1 MGTIPC
7 MTDDNTPQQAQVRM
21 EIADDK
27 KAGVYANV
35 AAVWHGPYEFTLD
48 FGVAG
53 MPEHDENG
61 ELFVSTPIVARVKVP
76 ASVIFEIAR
85 AIAENVDRYEA
96 SYGPIP
102 QAPQNRD

>member
-1 MGTIPC
+1 
-7 MTDDNTPQQAQVRM
+7 MTDDNVPQQAQVRM

-53 MPEHDENG
+53 MPEHDASG
-61 ELFVSTPIVARVKVP
+61 ELFVPTPVVARVKVP
-76 ASVIFEIAR
+76 TSVIFEIAR
-85 AIAENVDRYEA
+85 AIADNVDRYEKT
-96 SYGPIP
+96 YGPIP
-102 QAPQNRD
+102 QQNINPPE

>member
-1 MGTIPC
+1 MPR
-7 MTDDNTPQQAQVRM
+7 MSNPNEPQQAQVRM
-21 EIADDK
+21 EIPDDM

-35 AAVWHGPYEFTLD
+35 AAIWHGPYEFTLD

-53 MPEHDENG
+53 MPEHDADG
-61 ELFVSTPIVARVKVP
+61 DLVVPTPVVARVKVP
-76 ASVIFEIAR
+76 TSVIFEIAR

-102 QAPQNRD
+102 QTPQQRG

>member
-1 MGTIPC
+1 MS
-7 MTDDNTPQQAQVRM
+7 DANTPQQAQVRM
-21 EIADDK
+21 EIPDEL

-35 AAVWHGPYEFTLD
+35 AAIWHGPYEFTLD

-53 MPEHDENG
+53 MPEHDANG
-61 ELFVSTPIVARVKVP
+61 
-76 ASVIFEIAR
+76 EIAR

-102 QAPQNRD
+102 QAPQQRG

>member
-1 MGTIPC
+1 MS
-7 MTDDNTPQQAQVRM
+7 DANTPQQAQVRM
-21 EIADDK
+21 EIPDEL

-35 AAVWHGPYEFTLD
+35 AAIWHGPYEFTLD

-61 ELFVSTPIVARVKVP
+61 DLIVPTPVVARVKVP
-76 ASVIFEIAR
+76 TSVIFEIAR

-102 QAPQNRD
+102 QTPQQRN

>member
-1 MGTIPC
+1 
-7 MTDDNTPQQAQVRM
+7 MTDDNVPQQAQVRM

-53 MPEHDENG
+53 MPEHDASG
-61 ELFVSTPIVARVKVP
+61 ELFVPTPVVARVKVP
-76 ASVIFEIAR
+76 TSTLV
-85 AIAENVDRYEA
+85 
-96 SYGPIP
+96 PISMP
-102 QAPQNRD
+102 STILFKCDA